1 MRIFN
6 KLTRHV
12 FVSLHE
18 LGYESSV
25 YVDDSLLLAQTF
37 EECFDNV
44 LSTIPL
50 LQKLGFAIHTT
61 TSKFVPTKKITFLG
75 FKIDTLNMTLTLTS
89 KKNENIRNIA
99 ETLLLKQSCSI
110 RTFAS
115 FLGNIFYS
123 FEAVPHGKLYY
134 RNIEQQKIEALK
146 TYRVILI

>member
-50 LQKLGFAIHTT
+50 LQELGFAIHTT
-61 TSKFVPTKKITFLG
+61 TSKFVPTKK
-75 FKIDTLNMTLTLTS
+75 N
-89 KKNENIRNIA
+89 
-99 ETLLLKQSCSI
+99 
-110 RTFAS
+110 
-115 FLGNIFYS
+115 NIFR
-123 FEAVPHGKLYY
+123 L
-134 RNIEQQKIEALK
+134 
-146 TYRVILI
+146 